1 MLQSN
6 HYGSWKGPKPGS
18 RQRANARNPT
28 GLGRALQNTQK
39 KAKKPQGYYDSDG
52 VYRYTTDMGDG
63 VDPNEPG
70 WVKLRSV
77 TAERPLDEFLSTAEL
92 ASTDFT
98 TERTQNIRI
107 IQAGGTPSAAPN
119 SDAPSSSGSTLPYSK
134 FSAHNPYLLSLD
146 ERRALDKV
154 HSQNK
159 NRLTVPRRPTWDS
172 NTSAHELDRAEK
184 EAFLEWRRS
193 LAVLQDNDDLL
204 LTPFERNI
212 EVWRQLW
219 RVVERSDLVVQIV
232 DARNPM
238 FFRSVDL
245 ENYVKELD
253 QGRKKNLL
261 LINKADLL
269 TYDQRKSWADYFKE
283 KDIRY
288 AFFSAFTALTL
299 QEAEKE
305 KFEKKDIDTSDSEQS
320 ETEDSEEESENEKE
334 HEEIKRL
341 PMTAERL
348 AANPMHILTVEELEE
363 LFLSEAPAKLQNSDK
378 AQNKYSS
385 ALQIGL
391 VGYPNVGKS
400 STINALIGAKKVS
413 VSSTPGKTKHFQ
425 TIMLSPTVVL
435 CDCPGLVFPNFAT
448 TDAELVCN
456 GVLPIDQL
464 REYTAPTALV
474 TQRIPKYFLEAIYGI
489 SIFIRPIADGGSG
502 IPTAEEFLNA
512 YARARGFMRSG
523 QGNPDESRA
532 ARYILKDYVNAKLL
546 FVHPPPTY
554 TPADSSITD
563 PDAIANSFN
572 SQLYSLSSIPEQ
584 RRAQILLAI
593 ARARFGEH
601 AKAEQV
607 DASTVDLAAE
617 LETLK
622 FSRHDPRLAAT
633 GLSALPTA
641 STAAVYSAGASLDR
655 DFFATAGAREHQALP
670 FHKQQQQQLLK
681 KGNGKKHNKM
691 NKKKKGKLMAGGEH
705 SYSATYSDFY

>member
-1 MLQSN
+1 M
-6 HYGSWKGPKPGS
+6 
-18 RQRANARNPT
+18 
-28 GLGRALQNTQK
+28 QK
-39 KAKKPQGYYDSDG
+39 KAKKPQGYVDG
-52 VYRYTTDMGDG
+52 DGNFRYTTDLGDG
-63 VDPNEPG
+63 PAGGSTQEPG

-107 IQAGGTPSAAPN
+107 IQAGGTVPAG
-119 SDAPSSSGSTLPYSK
+119 SGSTLPYSK

-154 HSQNK
+154 HSEK
-159 NRLTVPRRPTWDS
+159 KSRLTVPRRPQWSSET
-172 NTSAHELDRAEK
+172 TSHELDRAEK
-184 EAFLEWRRS
+184 DAFLEWRRG

-232 DARNPM
+232 DARNPL

-245 ENYVKELD
+245 EAYVKELD
-253 QGRKKNLL
+253 DGRKKNLL

-269 TYDQRKSWADYFKE
+269 TEAQRQAWADYFK
-283 KDIRY
+283 DMGIRY
-288 AFFSAFTALTL
+288 AFFSAFTSLNL
-299 QEAEKE
+299 QETEKSKLQDE
-305 KFEKKDIDTSDSEQS
+305 EY
-320 ETEDSEEESENEKE
+320 EEEENGAEG
-334 HEEIKRL
+334 EEEEEEREI
-341 PMTAERL
+341 MTAEKL
-348 AANPMHILTVEELEE
+348 ARDPIHILTVEELEE
-363 LFLSEAPAKLQNSDK
+363 LFLSEAPAKLDNPDQ
-378 AQNKYSS
+378 APNKYSS

-435 CDCPGLVFPNFAT
+435 CDCPGLVFPNFAS

-474 TQRIPKYFLEAIYGI
+474 TQRIPKFFLEAVYGI
-489 SIFIRPIADGGSG
+489 SVFTRPIADGGSG
-502 IPTAEEFLNA
+502 IPTAEELLNA
-512 YARARGFMRSG
+512 YARARGYMRSG

-532 ARYILKDYVNAKLL
+532 ARYILKDYVNGRLL
-546 FVHPPPTY
+546 FVHPPPLL
-554 TPADSSITD
+554 ADDETTAAED
-563 PDAIANSFN
+563 PDAQAAAFN
-572 SQLYSLSSIPEQ
+572 SQLYNLANIPEA
-584 RRAQILLAI
+584 RRLQILQAV
-593 ARARFGEH
+593 AKNRHGET
-601 AKAEQV
+601 ANAAQV
-607 DASTVDLAAE
+607 DLESVDLATE

-622 FSRHDPRLAAT
+622 FSQHDPLAS

-641 STAAVYSAGASLDR
+641 STAAVYSAGATLDR
-655 DFFATAGAREHQALP
+655 DFFALKSSRSYQAQP
-670 FHKQQQQQLLK
+670 FHHKQAED
-681 KGNGKKHNKM
+681 GVAGGKKHHKM
-691 NKKKKGKLMAGGEH
+691 NKKKKGKAGPGASEAEF
-705 SYSATYSDFY
+705 SATYSDFY

>member
-1 MLQSN
+1 M
-6 HYGSWKGPKPGS
+6 
-18 RQRANARNPT
+18 
-28 GLGRALQNTQK
+28 QK
-39 KAKKPQGYYDSDG
+39 KAKKPQGYVDG
-52 VYRYTTDMGDG
+52 DGNFRYTTDLGDG
-63 VDPNEPG
+63 PAGGSTQEPG

-107 IQAGGTPSAAPN
+107 IQAGGTVPAG
-119 SDAPSSSGSTLPYSK
+119 SGSTLPYSK

-154 HSQNK
+154 HSENK
-159 NRLTVPRRPTWDS
+159 SRLTVPRRPQWSSET
-172 NTSAHELDRAEK
+172 TSHELDRAEK
-184 EAFLEWRRS
+184 EAFLEWRRG

-232 DARNPM
+232 DARNPL

-245 ENYVKELD
+245 EAYVKELD
-253 QGRKKNLL
+253 DGRKKNLL

-269 TYDQRKSWADYFKE
+269 TDVQRQAWAAHFKE
-283 KDIRY
+283 KGIRY
-288 AFFSAFTALTL
+288 AFFSAFTSLNL
-299 QEAEKE
+299 QEAEKT
-305 KFEKKDIDTSDSEQS
+305 KQQ
-320 ETEDSEEESENEKE
+320 EEEEDDEEDEEDEEDDNTEEEEEKV
-334 HEEIKRL
+334 EEEEERET
-341 PMTAERL
+341 MTAEKL
-348 AANPMHILTVEELEE
+348 AQDPIHILTVEELEE
-363 LFLSEAPAKLQNSDK
+363 LFLSEAPAKLENPDQ
-378 AQNKYSS
+378 APNKYSS

-435 CDCPGLVFPNFAT
+435 CDCPGLVFPNFAS

-474 TQRIPKYFLEAIYGI
+474 TQRIPKFFLEAIYGI
-489 SIFIRPIADGGSG
+489 SVFTRPIADGGSG
-502 IPTAEEFLNA
+502 IPTAEELLNA
-512 YARARGFMRSG
+512 YARARGYMRSG

-532 ARYILKDYVNAKLL
+532 ARYILKDYVNGRLL
-546 FVHPPPTY
+546 FVHPPPLL
-554 TPADSSITD
+554 ADDETSLED
-563 PDAIANSFN
+563 PDARAAAFN
-572 SQLYSLSSIPEQ
+572 SQLYNLANIPEA
-584 RRAQILLAI
+584 RRLQILQAV
-593 ARARFGEH
+593 AKSRHGEN
-601 AKAEQV
+601 ATASQV
-607 DASTVDLAAE
+607 DLDSVDLATE

-622 FSRHDPRLAAT
+622 FSQHDPLSS
-633 GLSALPTA
+633 GLTALPTA
-641 STAAVYSAGASLDR
+641 STAAVYSAGATLDR
-655 DFFATAGAREHQALP
+655 DFFALKSSRSYQAQP
-670 FHKQQQQQLLK
+670 FHKQVSD
-681 KGNGKKHNKM
+681 GVAGGKKHHKM
-691 NKKKKGKLMAGGEH
+691 NKKKKGKAGGATEAEF
-705 SYSATYSDFY
+705 SATYSDFY